1 MSIVIPE
8 EILRAAETN
17 EEELKIELALLLYK
31 QNKISSGKVRAWLGL
46 TVLEFQHELAK
57 RKLAINYDLEELNQ
71 DVETLKSLGLL

>member
-31 QNKISSGKVRAWLGL
+31 QNKISSGKVRSWLGL

-57 RKLAINYDLEELNQ
+57 RELAINYDVEELNQ